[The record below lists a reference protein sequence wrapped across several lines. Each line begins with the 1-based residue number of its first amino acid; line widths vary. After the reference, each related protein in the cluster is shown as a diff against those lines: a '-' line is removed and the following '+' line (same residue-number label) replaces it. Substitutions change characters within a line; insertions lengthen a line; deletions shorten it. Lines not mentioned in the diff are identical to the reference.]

1 MPVLL
6 PDPWHFPRSEFADQI
21 LASLNGGLVNS
32 IALFAPRRMGKT
44 QFVLR
49 DLLPAHLAN
58 GGDAI
63 YFNLWENKS
72 SPESV
77 MIEALR
83 GHIEILK
90 GASTKKTGKIASSI
104 DLAIVKFTAEYGEE
118 LAAKSPVETVAAAI
132 RLWAEVLR
140 AKKQTGLLVIDE
152 VQHLA
157 TSDKFVNFT
166 AALRTALEGSADCIK
181 AVFTGSS
188 QAGLTRMFYDTKAAF
203 YGPGSQISLPRFGH
217 DFIDFI
223 SAKASETYKQIFA
236 IEDVAHVF
244 ELHNASPYF
253 LRQSLNFAV
262 LKALDLKTAA
272 RRVGMDLYVELGL
285 QEKWDGLS
293 IVEQIVVQC
302 IYGKQQLYTE
312 NTRNWISSIAGEE
325 VTARRIQLA
334 VAKLERGDW
343 IDKTLDGKYEIA
355 DPVVTAYIVEI
366 TDVGMSLGHDDAI
379 KRSQSK
385 KLPN

>member
-1 MPVLL
+1 MPTLL
-6 PDPWHFPRSEFADQI
+6 PDPWHFPRSEFANQI
-21 LASLNGGLVNS
+21 LASLNSGLVNS

-72 SPESV
+72 SPENV
-77 MIEALR
+77 MIDALR

-90 GASTKKTGKIASSI
+90 GAVTKKTGKLASSI

-181 AVFTGSS
+181 TVFTGSS
-188 QAGLTRMFYDTKAAF
+188 QAGLTRLFYDTKAAF
-203 YGPGSQISLPRFGH
+203 YGPGSQISLPRFGD
-217 DFIDFI
+217 DFIAFI
-223 SAKASETYKQIFA
+223 AGKASDTYKQTFA

-244 ELHNASPYF
+244 DLHNASPYF
-253 LRQSLNFAV
+253 LRQSINFAV

-272 RRVGMDLYVELGL
+272 RRVGMELYVELGL
-285 QEKWDGLS
+285 QEKWDALSKIEQS
-293 IVEQIVVQC
+293 IVQLIQ
-302 IYGKQQLYTE
+302 GKRQLYTE
-312 NTRNWISSIAGEE
+312 LTRNWIAVIANEQ
-325 VTARRIQLA
+325 VSTRKIQLA

-343 IDKTLDGKYEIA
+343 IDKAMDGKYEIA
-355 DPVVTAYIVEI
+355 DPVVTAYIVDI
-366 TDVGMSLGHDDAI
+366 MRANLPLGHEEPN
-379 KRSQSK
+379 QSPVK
-385 KLPN
+385 

>member
-1 MPVLL
+1 MLALL
-6 PDPWHFPRSEFADQI
+6 PDPWHFPRKEFANHI

-49 DLLPAHLAN
+49 DLLPAHLMS

-72 SPESV
+72 SPENV
-77 MIEALR
+77 MIDALR
-83 GHIEILK
+83 EHIERLK
-90 GASTKKTGKIASSI
+90 GAVAKKTGKVASSI
-104 DLAIVKFTAEYGEE
+104 DLAIVKFSAKYGEE
-118 LAAKSPVETVAAAI
+118 LTAKSPVETVAAAI
-132 RLWAEVLR
+132 HLWAEVLR
-140 AKKQTGLLVIDE
+140 SKKQTGLLVIDE

-157 TSDKFVNFT
+157 TSDKFINFT

-203 YGPGSQISLPRFGH
+203 YGPGSQISLPRFGD

-223 SAKASETYKQIFA
+223 AGKANETYKQTFA

-244 ELHNASPYF
+244 HLHNDSPYF

-262 LKALDLKTAA
+262 LKALELKTAA
-272 RRVGMDLYVELGL
+272 RQVGMELYIDLGL
-285 QEKWDGLS
+285 REKWDALS
-293 IVEQIVVQC
+293 IVEQAIIQF

-312 NTRNWISSIAGEE
+312 NTRNWISSIAGEN
-325 VTARRIQLA
+325 VTARKIQLA
-334 VAKLERGDW
+334 VAKLEKSDW
-343 IDKTLDGKYEIA
+343 IDKAMDGKYEIS

-366 TDVGMSLGHDDAI
+366 TDASLALGHEKSA
-379 KRSQSK
+379 KR
-385 KLPN
+385 

>member
-1 MPVLL
+1 MATLL
-6 PDPWHFPRSEFADQI
+6 PDPWHFPRAEFANQI
-21 LASLNGGLVNS
+21 LVALNGGLVNS

-49 DLLPAHLAN
+49 DLLPAHLAS

-72 SPESV
+72 SPENV
-77 MIEALR
+77 MIDALR
-83 GHIEILK
+83 GHIESLK
-90 GASTKKTGKIASSI
+90 GAAAKKTGKLASSV

-132 RLWAEVLR
+132 RLWAEILR
-140 AKKQTGLLVIDE
+140 KRKQTGLLVIDE

-157 TSDKFVNFT
+157 SSEKFINFT

-188 QAGLTRMFYDTKAAF
+188 QAGLTRLFFDTKAAF

-217 DFIDFI
+217 DFIKFI
-223 SAKASETYKQIFA
+223 GKKASETYKQNFA

-272 RRVGMDLYVELGL
+272 RQVGMELYVELGL
-285 QEKWDGLS
+285 REKWDALS
-293 IVEQIVVQC
+293 SIEQTIVQL
-302 IYGKQQLYTE
+302 IYGRRQLYTE
-312 NTRNWISSIAGEE
+312 DTRNTIAAITGDD
-325 VTARRIQLA
+325 VTPRKIQLA

-343 IDKTLDGKYEIA
+343 IDKAMDGKYEIA

-366 TDVGMSLGHDDAI
+366 TRASLT
-379 KRSQSK
+379 
-385 KLPN
+385 L